1 MHQEGLAMTLQD
13 MKSKI
18 DSEILESMREYLVD
32 FDDEEYV
39 PSDDDPYKLTDIDEC
54 GHLLEGFIDELC
66 EVQNDEEKIL
76 ECIKSIVIK
85 LNELNE
91 RLDSQLIETMQREDI
106 CMFILDAA
114 ELAGL
119 ETSEDVTEE
128 WREW

>member
-1 MHQEGLAMTLQD
+1 MTLQD

-18 DSEILESMREYLVD
+18 DSEILESMREYLVE

-54 GHLLEGFIDELC
+54 GHLLEGFIDELS

-76 ECIKSIVIK
+76 ECIKSIVIN

-106 CMFILDAA
+106 CIFILDAA